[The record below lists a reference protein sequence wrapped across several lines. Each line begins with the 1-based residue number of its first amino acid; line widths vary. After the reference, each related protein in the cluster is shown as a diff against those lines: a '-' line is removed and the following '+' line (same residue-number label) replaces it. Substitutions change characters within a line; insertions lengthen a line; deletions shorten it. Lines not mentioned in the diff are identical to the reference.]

1 MADRNFKRD
10 IGTLDSGLVI
20 LHGTATFG
28 ASGAIVSQ
36 SCRGFSLATTDSE
49 AGRYTVTL
57 EDKYNELL
65 NCMVSITGE
74 DDTAFGAVGL
84 FAALRNVDMDA
95 KTFYIQL
102 IELDGNLADTDP
114 RSGDVMRVTIVL
126 KNSSLD
132 Y

>member
-10 IGTLDSGLVI
+10 VGTLDSGMVI

-28 ASGAIVSQ
+28 AAGAIASQ
-36 SCRGFSLATTDSE
+36 SCRGFSLATTGSE